1 MKPGNDHIIQSVATD
16 QGNRAESSG
25 PMKKRSKNAN
35 KPLTAFHV
43 MAKPMGP
50 ICNLDC
56 RYCFYLEK
64 ENLYG
69 KTQDFAMPD
78 VVLESYISQFITS
91 QDAPAISF
99 AWQGGE
105 PTLLGVDF

>member
-1 MKPGNDHIIQSVATD
+1 
-16 QGNRAESSG
+16 
-25 PMKKRSKNAN
+25 
-35 KPLTAFHV
+35 

-69 KTQDFAMPD
+69 QKRDFAMPD
-78 VVLESYISQFITS
+78 SVLEAYISQFITA

-105 PTLLGVDF
+105 PTLLGVDFFRKVVAIQKKYANGKTIENAFQTNGVCWTTGGASFWPRTTS